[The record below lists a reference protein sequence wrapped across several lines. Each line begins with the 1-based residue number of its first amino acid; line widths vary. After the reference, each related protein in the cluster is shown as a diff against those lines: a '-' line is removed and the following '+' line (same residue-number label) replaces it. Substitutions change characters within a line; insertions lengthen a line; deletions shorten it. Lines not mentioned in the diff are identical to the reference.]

1 MSSPQ
6 EYDAIIIGSGQ
17 GGNPLA
23 HRLADRDWKVALIER
38 QHLGGSC
45 INYGCTP
52 TKTMLAS
59 AHLAHRARNAA
70 QYGVNTGEISVDLAR
85 IVQRKNR
92 IVGDMRAGQQKH
104 VDKRPTLDL
113 IRGVGRFVGPGLVE
127 ISGRQ
132 LTSEHIFIDT
142 GSSPRVPDLPGLAK
156 VPYYTNLNI
165 MDLESLP
172 QHLLI
177 LGGGYLGLE
186 FGQMFRR
193 FGSQVT
199 IVQRGAQLMTRED
212 EDVARELQGILE
224 EEGISILLD
233 AQATNVSGAG
243 KEITLTVDMDDG
255 PTTTLHGSHLLLAA
269 GRVPNTAALNLPAA
283 GVETDDRGHISVNEC
298 LQTSAPG
305 VWALGDVKGGPAFT
319 NVSYDDHL
327 VILDNLF
334 GDGSRTTEGRI
345 IPYTLF
351 TDPELGR
358 VGLTEKQA
366 RDQGYR
372 LKIGTLPTSSVARA
386 IETGRT
392 AGMMKVVVDAD
403 TDLVLGA
410 AILSDGGGELVQNI
424 ATLMRA
430 NAPYTI
436 MRRVIYVHPTMSEG
450 FYGLMARV
458 EAAD

>member
-23 HRLADRDWKVALIER
+23 HRLADRDWKVALVER

-70 QYGVNTGEISVDLAR
+70 QYGVHTGEVTVDLAQV
-85 IVQRKNR
+85 VQRKNK
-92 IVGDMRAGQQKH
+92 IVGSMRAGQQKQ

-113 IRGVGRFVGPGLVE
+113 IRGVGRFVGPDRIEVG
-127 ISGRQ
+127 GRQ
-132 LTSEHIFIDT
+132 FTAEHIFVDT
-142 GSSPRVPDLPGLAK
+142 GSSPRVPELPGLAR

-165 MDLESLP
+165 MDLETLP

-193 FGSQVT
+193 FGSRVT
-199 IVQRGAQLMTRED
+199 IVQRGAQLMSRED
-212 EDVARELQGILE
+212 EDVARELQGVLE
-224 EEGISILLD
+224 QEGITILLD
-233 AQATNVSGAG
+233 AQATGVSAAG
-243 KEITLTVDMDDG
+243 EEITLTVETGNG
-255 PTTTLHGSHLLLAA
+255 PTATLHGSHLLLAA

-283 GVETDDRGHISVNEC
+283 GVETDDDGYICVDER
-298 LQTSAPG
+298 LKTSATG

-327 VILDNLF
+327 VILDDLF

-358 VGLTEKQA
+358 VGLTEKEA

-372 LKIGTLPTSSVARA
+372 LKIGTFPASSVARA

-392 AGMMKVVVDAD
+392 AGMMKVVVDAE

-436 MRRVIYVHPTMSEG
+436 MRRVIYVHPTMTEG

-458 EAAD
+458 EAVD

>member
-23 HRLADRDWKVALIER
+23 HRLADRHWKVALVER

-70 QYGVNTGEISVDLAR
+70 EYGVHTGEVTVDL
-85 IVQRKNR
+85 VQVIRRKNK
-92 IVGDMRAGQQKH
+92 IVRNMRYGQQNH
-104 VDKRPTLDL
+104 IDKRPTLDL
-113 IRGVGRFVGPGLVE
+113 IRGVGRFVGPGLVQVD
-127 ISGRQ
+127 GRQ
-132 LTSEHIFIDT
+132 LKSQHIFVDT
-142 GSSPRVPDLPGLAK
+142 GSSPRVPDLTGLAR

-165 MDLESLP
+165 MDLEQIP

-186 FGQMFRR
+186 FGQMFHR
-193 FGSQVT
+193 FGSRVT
-199 IVQRGAQLMTRED
+199 IVQRGSQIMTRED
-212 EDVARELQGILE
+212 EDIARELQSVLE
-224 EEGISILLD
+224 EEGITILLD
-233 AQATNVSGAG
+233 ARATEVSGAAE
-243 KEITLTVDMDDG
+243 EITLTVETSDG
-255 PTTTLHGSHLLLAA
+255 QTMALQGSHLLLAA
-269 GRVPNTAALNLPAA
+269 GRVPNTGALNLAAA
-283 GVETDDRGHISVNEC
+283 GVETDNKGYICVDERLE
-298 LQTSAPG
+298 TTTPG
-305 VWALGDVKGGPAFT
+305 IWALGDVKGGPAFT

-327 VILDNLF
+327 IILDNLF
-334 GDGSRTTEGRI
+334 GDGSRTTGDRL

-358 VGLTEKQA
+358 VGLTEKEA
-366 RDQGYR
+366 RRQGYR
-372 LKIGTLPTSSVARA
+372 LKIGTFPTSSVARA
-386 IETGRT
+386 IETGKT
-392 AGMMKVVVDAD
+392 AGMMKVVVDAE

-410 AILSDGGGELVQNI
+410 AILGDGGGELVQNI

-430 NAPYTI
+430 NAPYTT
-436 MRRVIYVHPTMSEG
+436 MRRVIYVHPTMTEG

-458 EAAD
+458 EPVD

>member
-1 MSSPQ
+1 MNSVQ

-23 HRLADRDWKVALIER
+23 HKLADRDWKVALIER
-38 QHLGGSC
+38 HHLGGSC

-59 AHLAHRARNAA
+59 AHLAHRARNAVG
-70 QYGVNTGEISVDLAR
+70 YGVNTGDVSVDLSQ
-85 IVQRKNR
+85 IVRRKNR
-92 IVGDMRAGQQKH
+92 IVRLMRSGQQKH
-104 VDKRPTLDL
+104 IDKRPTLDL
-113 IRGVGRFVGPGLVE
+113 IRGVGRFAGPGLVQVDN
-127 ISGRQ
+127 RQ
-132 LTSEHIFIDT
+132 LKSERIFIDT
-142 GSSPRVPDLPGLAK
+142 GSSPRVPGLPGLAQ
-156 VPYYTNLNI
+156 VSYYTNLNI
-165 MDLESLP
+165 MDLEQLP
-172 QHLLI
+172 EHLLI

-193 FGSQVT
+193 FGSRVT
-199 IVQRGAQLMTRED
+199 IIQRGSQLMTRED
-212 EDVARELQGILE
+212 EDVARELQSALE
-224 EEGISILLD
+224 DEGVTILLN
-233 AQATNVSGAG
+233 AQVINVSGAN
-243 KEITLTVDMDDG
+243 EDITLTVKTESG
-255 PTTTLHGSHLLLAA
+255 EPTTLRGSHLLLAA
-269 GRVPNTAALNLPAA
+269 GRVPNTAALNLSAA
-283 GVETDDRGHISVNEC
+283 GIETDDKGYICVNER
-298 LQTSAPG
+298 LETGATG

-327 VILDNLF
+327 VILDGLF

-358 VGLTEKQA
+358 VGLSEAEA
-366 RDQGYR
+366 RQQGYR
-372 LKIGTLPTSSVARA
+372 LKIGTFPTSSVARA

-392 AGMMKVVVDAD
+392 AGMMKLVVDAD

-430 NAPYTI
+430 KEPYTL
-436 MRRVIYVHPTMSEG
+436 MRRVIYVHPTMTEG

-458 EAAD
+458 QPED